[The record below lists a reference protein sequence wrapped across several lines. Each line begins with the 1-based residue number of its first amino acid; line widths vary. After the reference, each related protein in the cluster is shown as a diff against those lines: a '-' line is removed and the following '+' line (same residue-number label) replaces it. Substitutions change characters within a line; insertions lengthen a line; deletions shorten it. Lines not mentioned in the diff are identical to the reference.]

1 MRVSGTSCCRY
12 RGKRLATLCRAGW
25 YHCPVKIVASILLT
39 TLFAVSPKPHLQTP
53 IESVAREMLRNFVT
67 GRFDLATQDFNDDL
81 RPVVTPQ
88 LLADVKAQLDRQV
101 GPFYLVKEA
110 HQSVKGGLRTIQLL
124 ARFENGSVSVDVIFD
139 PFDRIQTVYFNPV
152 LSPPVD
158 PVLESLAR
166 QVLTNFTAGRY
177 DDAVKPFNAEMA
189 AQLTPANMAGLA
201 ENIGRIF
208 GTFQSVTQV
217 QQRVDKRYTV
227 IDLTLS
233 YTNGPVAFRVAFD
246 AQNRVAALTISPFK
260 KE

>member
-1 MRVSGTSCCRY
+1 
-12 RGKRLATLCRAGW
+12 
-25 YHCPVKIVASILLT
+25 VKIVASLLLT

-53 IESVAREMLRNFVT
+53 IESIAREMLRNFVT
-67 GRFDLATQDFNDDL
+67 GRFDLATQDFNDTL

-88 LLADVKAQLDRQV
+88 LLSDVKAQLDRDLGQ
-101 GPFYLVKEA
+101 FYVVKEA
-110 HQSVKGGLRTIQLL
+110 HPGMKGEFRTIGLL
-124 ARFENGSVSVDVIFD
+124 ARFEKGSVNVEVIFD
-139 PFDRIQTVYFNPV
+139 AFDRIETVYFNPV
-152 LSPPVD
+152 LPPPVD

-189 AQLTPANMAGLA
+189 AQLTPASMAGLA
-201 ENIGRIF
+201 DNIGRVF
-208 GTFQSVTQV
+208 GSFQSVTQV

-227 IDLTLS
+227 IDLILA
-233 YTNGPVAFRVAFD
+233 YTNGPVVFRVAFD